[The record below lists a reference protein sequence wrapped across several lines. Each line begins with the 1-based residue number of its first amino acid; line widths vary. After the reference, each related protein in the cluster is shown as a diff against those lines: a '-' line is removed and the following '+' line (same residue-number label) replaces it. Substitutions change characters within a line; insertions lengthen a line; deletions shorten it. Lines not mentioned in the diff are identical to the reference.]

1 MNYGIP
7 GTRVTAY
14 TFEADYHCVPDA
26 LARFGRGAFGFVPE
40 DATDSEGNG
49 IGAIF
54 ASDEQPI
61 HERHQVCAD
70 CGRVICLTCGN
81 TDYIEDWLSTRKCSN
96 CGTSDPKEGE

>member
-14 TFEADYHCVPDA
+14 TFEADYHCVPCTQE
-26 LARFGRGAFGFVPE
+26 RFNIDPRDGGSYGI
-40 DATDSEGNG
+40 DSEGND
-49 IGAIF
+49 IHPTF

-61 HERHQVCAD
+61 HERHQVCAC

-81 TDYIEDWLSTRKCSN
+81 TDYIEDWMSTRKCSN
-96 CGTSDPKEGE
+96 CGTSDLEEAE